1 MPCTRHAHTPR
12 TSLGSGLLVLHAA
25 DATEE
30 AAAAAVAACA
40 ARLGVGT
47 VVVDACE
54 AGGEGT
60 ATLVEARLC
69 SHHQPPIGLQ
79 RGVGVGGVGCVGGA
93 GAGAG
98 AGAGEQSSSVGAGLL
113 AGVGVAAAGAVTVV
127 AMVDDTLLPHEQ
139 LVSCLP
145 AASAGAERGA
155 KVLNWARFLHT
166 AAQLSASPPHPSP
179 ASLPPPLTP
188 AAELAA
194 ACSLPEDSAWWG
206 RATLAGWLSISG
218 AEISEAG
225 GLRLA
230 RDAGRRA
237 RRKGVSG
244 FAKGHIG
251 ERAGA
256 GNEVAGNAR
265 SSCLSPYLRWGV
277 LSPRQAAEAGVR
289 LRELLWRD
297 FSRLSWRLVPPLR
310 AGTPVVQALLLD
322 DAESHATTGPVRA
335 GERATAALRGASGAP
350 LVRGVA
356 AGSSGA
362 AALASAPEA
371 THEDTPLGWLP
382 LRSPPHG
389 GGSGGGGGGR
399 GVQGGGTEA
408 ADAVHGTPATL
419 VRHAWRWTPV
429 AAPPP
434 GGCEPPASSWAS
446 LQGQGADDASEAS
459 EAFEAWCVGRTGS
472 PLVDAG
478 MVQLWASGWIP
489 RRVRLLCAACLVEGL
504 GLDWRLGRDW
514 FAYALTD
521 HDYAIN
527 ETMWQ
532 NAGLVGVDPFYS
544 ALLWDETPSDANE
557 QHVHGAAEHGQACHG
572 HGAKPAEPVEPAAPL
587 EVLLGGLCR
596 AIRGCVAAATAAVD
610 AAPAAAAAAP
620 SNHYTR
626 HWLSL
631 PPGALPPW
639 PPPLHAAAA
648 RARPPL
654 ERVQQL
660 AAARRLALAE
670 AYRLAERVSRVG
682 VRVEAPPGACQTRAQ
697 PPAEP
702 PAAPPAARLA
712 DAVVG
717 GVQRL
722 HSFSDAAGSLPMR
735 DSLGVAAD
743 ELCTVGHM
751 RFRVPPI
758 THGPGAPAR

>member
-1 MPCTRHAHTPR
+1 MAHAMRALHAELR
-12 TSLGSGLLVLHAA
+12 RLGSGLLVLHAA

-54 AGGEGT
+54 AGGEGA
-60 ATLVEARLC
+60 ATLVDARLRT
-69 SHHQPPIGLQ
+69 HHRPPVGL
-79 RGVGVGGVGCVGGA
+79 
-93 GAGAG
+93 
-98 AGAGEQSSSVGAGLL
+98 
-113 AGVGVAAAGAVTVV
+113 AAGAVTVV

-145 AASAGAERGA
+145 AASVGAERGA

-166 AAQLSASPPHPSP
+166 AAQLSPPPPHPSP

-194 ACSLPEDSAWWG
+194 ALTLPEDSAWWG
-206 RATLAGWLSISG
+206 QATLAGWLSISG

-256 GNEVAGNAR
+256 GNEAGGGAGNAR

-310 AGTPVVQALLLD
+310 AGTPVVQALPLD
-322 DAESHATTGPVRA
+322 DAESRA
-335 GERATAALRGASGAP
+335 PA
-350 LVRGVA
+350 
-356 AGSSGA
+356 
-362 AALASAPEA
+362 A

-382 LRSPPHG
+382 L
-389 GGSGGGGGGR
+389 GSLSHA
-399 GVQGGGTEA
+399 Q
-408 ADAVHGTPATL
+408 GTPATL
-419 VRHAWRWTPV
+419 ARDEWRWTPV
-429 AAPPP
+429 AALLP
-434 GGCEPPASSWAS
+434 GDTEPPASSWAS
-446 LQGQGADDASEAS
+446 PQGQEPSDASAAS
-459 EAFEAWCVGRTGS
+459 AAFEAWCVGRTGS

-489 RRVRLLCAACLVEGL
+489 RRMRLLCAACLVEGL

-527 ETMWQ
+527 ESMWQ

-544 ALLWDETPSDANE
+544 ALLWDESPSDANE
-557 QHVHGAAEHGQACHG
+557 QHVHVAAAEHGHAT
-572 HGAKPAEPVEPAAPL
+572 KPAEPAAPL

-596 AIRGCVAAATAAVD
+596 AVRGCVAAATAAVD

-620 SNHYTR
+620 SNRYTR

-682 VRVEAPPGACQTRAQ
+682 VRVEAPPGARQTRA
-697 PPAEP
+697 EP
-702 PAAPPAARLA
+702 PVAPPA
-712 DAVVG
+712 DAAVG
-717 GVQRL
+717 GASGDVQRL

-758 THGPGAPAR
+758 THGPGAPTR